1 MPPLDVGAWL
11 GAVSDGSPA
20 GPNLELDAEFSALDR
35 AAQGKAEQQYGDT
48 IIAAEEPDWKDVEAQ
63 ALALLERSRDLRV
76 LGHLAVAR
84 LHLGGLPDY
93 AEVLTLTRQ
102 LVETR
107 WDEIHPQL
115 DPEDDN
121 DPTLRANA
129 LLRLGHGGLVLK
141 PLRDMPL
148 ANSPR
153 LGHYSWRDVAVAA
166 GVIPTNDPQKVSEAV
181 IRSAF
186 QDSNPEQ
193 LAALHQAAE
202 TGRQEAD
209 AIVAAFEE
217 RAGPGTS
224 PDFSELTKLLR
235 QMAQVIQRYMPLTI
249 PDAADPAEAVAEPE
263 ADAAAGV
270 PPAMTGAVAHRAAVV
285 TAAAL
290 TEITNRAD
298 ALRLLDLVTQYYQR
312 FEPSSP
318 LPMLIERARSL
329 ADKNFLDIVRDLAPD
344 GLGQAQIVVGN
355 RDG

>member
-1 MPPLDVGAWL
+1 MPPLDVAAWL

-20 GPNLELDAEFSALDR
+20 GPNLEFDAAFGALSR
-35 AAQGKAEQQYGDT
+35 AAQGKPEQQYGNT
-48 IIAAEEPDWKDVEAQ
+48 IIAAEEPDWKEVQAQ
-63 ALALLERSRDLRV
+63 ATSLLERSRDLRV

-93 AEVLTLTRQ
+93 AEVLALTRQ

-129 LLRLGHGGLVLK
+129 LLHFAHGGLILK
-141 PLRDMPL
+141 CLRDMPL

-153 LGHYSWRDVAVAA
+153 LGHYSWRDVAAA
-166 GVIPTNDPQKVSEAV
+166 TGLIPNNDPKTINETV

-186 QDSNPEQ
+186 QDSNPEG
-193 LAALHQAAE
+193 LAILRQAAD
-202 TGRQEAD
+202 TAAGEAD
-209 AIVAAFEE
+209 AIIAAFEE

-235 QMAQVIQRYMPLTI
+235 QMAQAIQRYMPLL
-249 PDAADPAEAVAEPE
+249 AAEPAEVTPEPE
-263 ADAAAGV
+263 AEAEPG
-270 PPAMTGAVAHRAAVV
+270 GAVTERTVAQRPGVV
-285 TAAAL
+285 TAASL
-290 TEITNRAD
+290 TEVTTRAD
-298 ALRLLDLVTQYYQR
+298 ALRLLDLACQYYQR

-318 LPMLIERARSL
+318 LPMLIERARRL
-329 ADKNFLDIVRDLAPD
+329 ADKDFLDILRDLAPD
-344 GLGQAQIVVGN
+344 GLGQAQIVIGN
-355 RDG
+355 RDQ

>member
-11 GAVSDGSPA
+11 GVVSDDSPT
-20 GPNLELDAEFSALDR
+20 GPNLEFDADFSALDR

-48 IIAAEEPDWKDVEAQ
+48 IIAAEEPDWKDVQAQ

-93 AEVLTLTRQ
+93 AEALTLTRQ

-129 LLRLGHGGLVLK
+129 LLQFAHGGLVLK
-141 PLRDMPL
+141 YLRDMPL

-153 LGHYSWRDVAVAA
+153 LGHYSWRDVAIAT
-166 GVIPTNDPQKVSEAV
+166 GVIPNDDPNKVTESV

-186 QDSNPEQ
+186 QDSNPER
-193 LAALHQAAE
+193 LTGLHQAAE
-202 TGRQEAD
+202 TAIREAD
-209 AIVAAFEE
+209 AIVAVFEE

-235 QMAQVIQRYMPLTI
+235 QIAHAIQRYMPQSM
-249 PDAADPAEAVAEPE
+249 PAEADTAAAVAEPE
-263 ADAAAGV
+263 ALTVPGVTAVAGV
-270 PPAMTGAVAHRAAVV
+270 VAQRPAMV
-285 TAAAL
+285 TAASL
-290 TEITNRAD
+290 TEVTNRAD

-318 LPMLIERARSL
+318 LPMLIERARGL
-329 ADKNFLDIVRDLAPD
+329 ADKNFLDIIRDLAPD
-344 GLGQAQIVVGN
+344 GLGQVQNVVGY